1 MSVQRKLL
9 QQLSDGELHSGSEL
23 AANLGITRSAIW
35 KHIKQLES
43 LDIRVEGQAGQ
54 GYRLQSPLEL
64 LDKSALLENLGSSA
78 RELCA
83 DFELLWV
90 SESTSNELLGQP
102 APAEGKAR
110 VCIAEYQSAGRGR
123 RGRHWC
129 APAGHSVCLS
139 VGWTFMT
146 APPDFSCLGLAV
158 GIATMRAVQ
167 RAGAAGVQLKWP
179 NDVVIKNRKL
189 AGVLIDVQGESG
201 GPLHIV
207 AGVGLN
213 YRLSQQVQEAVIADA
228 GLEPAGLIDA
238 VPENCAGRNAVAA
251 FLIDEIIT
259 VLSDYAAEGFAPL
272 AAEWNAA
279 DSLAGR
285 ELDVSVNGMQIS
297 GVAKGITADG
307 RLKLDSGDKM
317 HLLVSGD
324 VTLRKGS

>member
-123 RGRHWC
+123 RGRHWY

-179 NDVVIKNRKL
+179 NDVVINNRKL

-213 YRLSQQVQEAVIADA
+213 YRLSPQVKQAVIADE
-228 GLEPAGLIDA
+228 GLQPAGLIDA
-238 VPENCAGRNAVAA
+238 VAENCAGRNAVAA

-297 GVAKGITADG
+297 GLAKGITADG